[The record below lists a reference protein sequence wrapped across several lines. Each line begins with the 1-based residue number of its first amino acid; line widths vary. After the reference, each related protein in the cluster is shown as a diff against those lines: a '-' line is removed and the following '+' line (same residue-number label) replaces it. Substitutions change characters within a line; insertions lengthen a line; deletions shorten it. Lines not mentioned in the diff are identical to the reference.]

1 MADEDLDLD
10 SGEEEGSA
18 KSSKKML
25 IIISIGVVLL
35 LIIGILGGMFFGGF
49 FDEKTETVEISQNSE
64 VISEDDAED
73 PQENSE
79 KSSEKITD
87 VSYWPLEP
95 AFVLNFEGKS
105 KARFMQIGLEV
116 STTSE
121 KSYAA
126 VKKHLPVIRSEIV
139 LLLSGQKYEEMVTPE
154 GKEQL
159 RAELIET
166 INIILKKHK
175 AKKGINNIYFTSFVM
190 Q

>member
-10 SGEEEGSA
+10 NGQEETP
-18 KSSKKML
+18 KSSKKMM
-25 IIISIGVVLL
+25 IIIIIGVVLL
-35 LIIGILGGMFFGGF
+35 LIIGIGGGMFVGGF
-49 FDEKTETVEISQNSE
+49 FDDKAETSQTADGGSDGDSDSGN
-64 VISEDDAED
+64 AE
-73 PQENSE
+73 E
-79 KSSEKITD
+79 SSEETADI
-87 VSYWPLEP
+87 SYWPLEP

-116 STTSE
+116 ATTDE

-126 VKKHLPVIRSEIV
+126 VKKHMPVIRNEIV

-166 INIILKKHK
+166 INIILKQHK
-175 AKKGINNIYFTSFVM
+175 AKKGIDNIYFTSFVM

>member
-1 MADEDLDLD
+1 
-10 SGEEEGSA
+10 
-18 KSSKKML
+18 
-25 IIISIGVVLL
+25 
-35 LIIGILGGMFFGGF
+35 
-49 FDEKTETVEISQNSE
+49 
-64 VISEDDAED
+64 
-73 PQENSE
+73 
-79 KSSEKITD
+79 

-116 STTSE
+116 STTSD

-126 VKKHLPVIRSEIV
+126 VKKHLPVIRNEIV

-175 AKKGINNIYFTSFVM
+175 AKKGIDNIYFTSFVM

>member
-1 MADEDLDLD
+1 MADVDLDLD
-10 SGEEEGSA
+10 SGDEEEA
-18 KSSKKML
+18 PKSSKKM
-25 IIISIGVVLL
+25 IIIIAVVLL
-35 LIIGILGGMFFGGF
+35 LILGIVGGLFVGGV
-49 FDEKTETVEISQNSE
+49 FDSEPDATEASQSADGETGGDGESSAADVAPEEI
-64 VISEDDAED
+64 A
-73 PQENSE
+73 
-79 KSSEKITD
+79 D

-126 VKKHLPVIRSEIV
+126 VKKHLPVIRNEIV

-175 AKKGINNIYFTSFVM
+175 AKKGIDNIYFTSFVM

>member
-1 MADEDLDLD
+1 MA
-10 SGEEEGSA
+10 
-18 KSSKKML
+18 
-25 IIISIGVVLL
+25 V
-35 LIIGILGGMFFGGF
+35 F
-49 FDEKTETVEISQNSE
+49 FDSEPAPAETSQTVDSELEGNAEAGDPEGITE
-64 VISEDDAED
+64 
-73 PQENSE
+73 
-79 KSSEKITD
+79 

-126 VKKHLPVIRSEIV
+126 VKKHLPVIRNEIV

-166 INIILKKHK
+166 INLILKKHK
-175 AKKGINNIYFTSFVM
+175 AKKGIDNIYFTSFVM

>member
-10 SGEEEGSA
+10 NGEEVA
-18 KSSKKML
+18 PKSSKKM
-25 IIISIGVVLL
+25 IIIIIGVVLL
-35 LIIGILGGMFFGGF
+35 IAGIAGGMFLGGF
-49 FDEKTETVEISQNSE
+49 FDGNPETAETSQTADDGSDGDSDSKNVEQ
-64 VISEDDAED
+64 
-73 PQENSE
+73 
-79 KSSEKITD
+79 SSEETADIA
-87 VSYWPLEP
+87 YWPLEP

-116 STTSE
+116 STTNE

-126 VKKHLPVIRSEIV
+126 VKKHQPVIRNEIV

-166 INIILKKHK
+166 INIILKRHK
-175 AKKGINNIYFTSFVM
+175 AKKGIDNIYFTSFVM